1 MVKRDKRTIILD
13 AAEQLFG
20 ERGYDA
26 VSVRDVA
33 SRSKVGL
40 GVITYYFAT
49 KELLLRQVLE
59 RRADELNSLRLQS
72 LAAIETLTP
81 EAFVRAFSE
90 PLLNLI
96 LHGDGG
102 WRAYSAVIA
111 KAHQSQNLSL
121 ILASYFNET
130 SDRFVEVLGDLAP
143 QLPYQ
148 ARMRGFMMTGMLMF
162 GLLSYRR
169 LDSMSHGVLRSEDI
183 VEAHESMVSFAT
195 GGLCALIAEYG
206 DASLGAESEAGPA
219 RKASVRSSA
228 RKSGYRRNGVRSPR
242 RHHAKNATT

>member
-59 RRADELNSLRLQS
+59 RRADELNSLRLQALS
-72 LAAIETLTP
+72 AIETLTP
-81 EAFVRAFSE
+81 EGFVRAFSE

-111 KAHQSQNLSL
+111 KAHQSQNLSQ

-130 SDRFVEVLGDLAP
+130 SDRFVEVLGELAP
-143 QLPYQ
+143 NLPYQ
-148 ARMRGFMMTGMLMF
+148 ARMRGFMMTGVLMF

-206 DASLGAESEAGPA
+206 DASPMAENKAGRE
-219 RKASVRSSA
+219 RKTSTRSSVRKRSHRRDHA
-228 RKSGYRRNGVRSPR
+228 RSQGSHP
-242 RHHAKNATT
+242 